1 MRVGKKRKP
10 SGHQK
15 QIQFFTILF
24 GTVMV
29 LTGSIMLLPALLQL
43 FGRGQPVLGTL
54 VAEPDEEI

>member
-29 LTGSIMLLPALLQL
+29 LAVGALIWFFNRLSMPAH
-43 FGRGQPVLGTL
+43 
-54 VAEPDEEI
+54 